1 MRDLLLLAQDRS
13 IFTINILLLSS
24 LMMIPLEKRRHFWPR
39 AVLGAA
45 ACLAFSLVFPHSV
58 VKYVV
63 ELMAVGLAFVF
74 FSCAISLPDA
84 AYCMV
89 CAYAVQHFAS
99 ALYMLLLR
107 TGRGAPTFSLVYL
120 VCCGVPY
127 VLFYFFFA
135 RKMPEGGHYHVDI
148 KFSLVSTGLVLITAL
163 WLSEVAGDIF
173 NRDGSP
179 LYYVCKA
186 YAMLCCFFVLWVQAA
201 QKQKLKAQQELSLQQ
216 QLWKQQRAQYEL
228 SRKNIEV
235 INRKCHDLKHQV
247 SALRGVIPERE
258 KEDYLDEIERSI
270 QIYDSTIETGNE
282 VLDTVLTEKSLYCEQ
297 HQITMTCVADGSKLG
312 FLDGVDVYT
321 IFCNALDNAI
331 ESVSKVSEP
340 EKRLIAVSVWSRSD
354 LLLIQFENYFEGTL
368 AFEDGLP
375 VTSKEDKDYHGFGI
389 KSIRY
394 TVEKYDGCMGI
405 YPENSLFL
413 LRISIPIP

>member
-1 MRDLLLLAQDRS
+1 MREFLLLAQDRS
-13 IFTINILLLSS
+13 IFTANILLLSA

-63 ELMAVGLAFVF
+63 ELLAVGLAFVF

-99 ALYMLLLR
+99 ALYMLVLR
-107 TGRGAPTFSLVYL
+107 SGRGAPAFSLVYL

-127 VLFYFFFA
+127 ALFYFFFA

-148 KFSLVSTGLVLITAL
+148 KFSLISTALVLITAL

-186 YAMLCCFFVLWVQAA
+186 YAMLCCFFVLWVQVA
-201 QKQKLKAQQELSLQQ
+201 QKQKLKAQQALSLQQ
-216 QLWKQQRAQYEL
+216 QIWKQQRARYEL

-247 SALRGVIPERE
+247 SALRSVIPERE
-258 KEDYLDEIERSI
+258 KENYLDEIERSI
-270 QIYDSTIETGNE
+270 QIYDSTIETGSE

-331 ESVSKVSEP
+331 ESVSRVSDP

-354 LLLIQFENYFEGTL
+354 LLLIQFENYFEGSLT
-368 AFEDGLP
+368 FEDGLP
-375 VTSKEDKDYHGFGI
+375 VTSKEDQDYHGFGI
-389 KSIRY
+389 KSIQY
-394 TVEKYDGCMGI
+394 AVEKYDGCMGVC
-405 YPENSLFL
+405 PEGRLFL

>member
-1 MRDLLLLAQDRS
+1 MREFLLLAQDRS
-13 IFTINILLLSS
+13 IFTANILLLSA

-63 ELMAVGLAFVF
+63 ELLAVGLAFLF

-99 ALYMLLLR
+99 ALYMLVLR
-107 TGRGAPTFSLVYL
+107 SGRGAPAFSLVYL

-127 VLFYFFFA
+127 ALFYFFFA

-148 KFSLVSTGLVLITAL
+148 KFSLISTALVLITAL

-186 YAMLCCFFVLWVQAA
+186 YAMLCCFFVLWVQVA
-201 QKQKLKAQQELSLQQ
+201 QKQKLKAQQALSLQQ
-216 QLWKQQRAQYEL
+216 QIWKQ
-228 SRKNIEV
+228 
-235 INRKCHDLKHQV
+235 
-247 SALRGVIPERE
+247 
-258 KEDYLDEIERSI
+258 
-270 QIYDSTIETGNE
+270 
-282 VLDTVLTEKSLYCEQ
+282 
-297 HQITMTCVADGSKLG
+297 
-312 FLDGVDVYT
+312 
-321 IFCNALDNAI
+321 
-331 ESVSKVSEP
+331 
-340 EKRLIAVSVWSRSD
+340 
-354 LLLIQFENYFEGTL
+354 
-368 AFEDGLP
+368 
-375 VTSKEDKDYHGFGI
+375 
-389 KSIRY
+389 
-394 TVEKYDGCMGI
+394 
-405 YPENSLFL
+405 
-413 LRISIPIP
+413 